1 MQVSGAYKRH
11 RGRSRG
17 VLVSEFELRPEEVM
31 RAFRRAWEQGKPHFI
46 VVAAEGARLSAECI
60 HAYTKETDAAFESR
74 LTVLRHVQRGGS
86 PSAFDRV
93 LASRMGTAAVRA
105 LAEVESGVMT
115 GLRGRRMEL
124 IPLKEAV
131 GKSPLLDPAM
141 YELAEALTGLPEEIS
156 YR

>member
-1 MQVSGAYKRH
+1 
-11 RGRSRG
+11 
-17 VLVSEFELRPEEVM
+17 
-31 RAFRRAWEQGKPHFI
+31 
-46 VVAAEGARLSAECI
+46 VAAEGTRLSAEYI
-60 HAYTKETDAAFESR
+60 HAYINESDAAFELR
-74 LTVLRHVQRGGS
+74 LTVLGHVQRGGS

-105 LAEVESGVMT
+105 LAEGESGVMT

-141 YELAEALTGLPEEIS
+141 YELAEALTGLPEEMS